1 MNSREVYNAWK
12 EKNSQIKVADNFADK
27 VMTRIYQYQ
36 RLNTRTGFDIQ
47 HLVDF
52 VSTHALAKAVMLA
65 VGAAVGLVR
74 IAFVVCVFLHS

>member
-1 MNSREVYNAWK
+1 MSSREVYNAWK
-12 EKNSQIKVADNFADK
+12 EKNSQIKVADNFPDK
-27 VMTRIYQYQ
+27 VMSRIYRYQ
-36 RLNTRTGFDIQ
+36 RLKTKTGFDMQ

-52 VSTHALAKAVMLA
+52 VCAHALAKAVALA